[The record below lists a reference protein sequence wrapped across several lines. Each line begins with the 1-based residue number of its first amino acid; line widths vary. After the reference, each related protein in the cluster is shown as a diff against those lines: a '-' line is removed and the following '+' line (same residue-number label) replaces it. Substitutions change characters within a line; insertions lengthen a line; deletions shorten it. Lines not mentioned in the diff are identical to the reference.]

1 MTTVTACP
9 KCMELFE
16 TMVDVDPHGGW
27 TIPEHSVCAPV
38 LIDLPERT
46 RCVGSGEPVTD
57 RTIAVATSVLASR
70 PAAPVARL
78 RLPLVKYAARVRTL
92 QRQDQILAV
101 LHAAAAPLSTEE
113 VAVAARITLVD
124 GPRVRYGPL
133 AGRRADDF
141 GQSAYRILRQLEDRG
156 LVERGLPPEGRDP
169 RRAWWDA
176 TIDLDESFTPVHA
189 MPPLQVVEDR

>member
-1 MTTVTACP
+1 MTTVAACP
-9 KCMELFE
+9 VCMELFE

-27 TIPEHSVCAPV
+27 TIPAHSRCAPV
-38 LIDLPERT
+38 VIAATVGT
-46 RCVGSGEPVTD
+46 RCAGSGALVTD
-57 RTIAVATSVLASR
+57 RLLILAGSMHR
-70 PAAPVARL
+70 ADPAAPVAKL
-78 RLPLVKYAARVRTL
+78 ALPLVKYAARVRTL

-101 LHAAAAPLSTEE
+101 LHAAAGPLSTEE
-113 VAVAARITLVD
+113 VAVAARVTLVD

-141 GQSAYRILRQLEDRG
+141 GQSAYRTLRQLEDRG

-176 TIDLDESFTPVHA
+176 TLDLHESFVPVEM
-189 MPPLQVVEDR
+189 MPPLRVVQP

>member
-1 MTTVTACP
+1 MTTVAACP

-16 TMVDVDPHGGW
+16 TMVDVDPDGGW
-27 TIPEHSVCAPV
+27 VVPVHSTCSPV
-38 LIDLPERT
+38 LSTLPGSPA
-46 RCVGSGEPVTD
+46 CGGSGVPVTD
-57 RTIAVATSVLASR
+57 RLLVIAAAVRKTR

-92 QRQDQILAV
+92 HRQDQILAV
-101 LHAAAAPLSTEE
+101 LHAADRPLCTEE
-113 VAVAARITLVD
+113 IAVAARITLLD
-124 GPRVRYGPL
+124 SANVRYGSL

-141 GQSAYRILRQLEDRG
+141 GQAAYRILRQLEDRG